1 MQIGQLQWLYASSD
15 CTASSDTVV
24 ARATVV
30 VFLPAEP
37 GEARELRRR
46 FPLMSHGRQAK
57 RGGDRAKSGQ
67 VASSRSAPRE
77 RGAVNAELQE

>member
-46 FPLMSHGRQAK
+46 FPLMSQDAKPSGRSPGTQALGCLDHPEAK
-57 RGGDRAKSGQ
+57 RRAKS
-67 VASSRSAPRE
+67 S
-77 RGAVNAELQE
+77 

>member
-1 MQIGQLQWLYASSD
+1 MQIGQLQWRYASSD
-15 CTASSDTVV
+15 CTASSDTVI

-46 FPLMSHGRQAK
+46 FPLMSHGPSRP
-57 RGGDRAKSGQ
+57 KSSQ
-67 VASSRSAPRE
+67 VARARTPT
-77 RGAVNAELQE
+77 VNAVL

>member
-57 RGGDRAKSGQ
+57 RGDRAKSSQ
-67 VASSRSAPRE
+67 VTCSQRTARE
-77 RGAVNAELQE
+77 RVL

>member
-1 MQIGQLQWLYASSD
+1 MVAPAEARKGLCSS
-15 CTASSDTVV
+15 TASSDTVV

-46 FPLMSHGRQAK
+46 FPLMSHGRQPK
-57 RGGDRAKSGQ
+57 LYRAKSTQ
-67 VASSRSAPRE
+67 VAISQGSA
-77 RGAVNAELQE
+77 

>member
-46 FPLMSHGRQAK
+46 FPLMGHGRQAK
-57 RGGDRAKSGQ
+57 RALYSKIDFPS
-67 VASSRSAPRE
+67 
-77 RGAVNAELQE
+77 

>member
-46 FPLMSHGRQAK
+46 FPLMGHGRQPK
-57 RGGDRAKSGQ
+57 RRPLEVHPSRE
-67 VASSRSAPRE
+67 VAPHR
-77 RGAVNAELQE
+77 VNAVL

>member
-46 FPLMSHGRQAK
+46 FPLMSQAK
-57 RGGDRAKSGQ
+57 RGDRAKSSQ
-67 VASSRSAPRE
+67 VACSQRTA
-77 RGAVNAELQE
+77 A

>member
-46 FPLMSHGRQAK
+46 FPLMSHGGRERGPQSK
-57 RGGDRAKSGQ
+57 RGDRAKSSQ
-67 VASSRSAPRE
+67 VAISHGSA
-77 RGAVNAELQE
+77 